1 MENNIIFL
9 QRHYKILRIKE
20 SSKVLLPILKNNLQ
34 LNKNFDEL
42 SRRIQDKSLLKIVS
56 IFLYRINR
64 YFNVY
69 KSDISSRVFLSSFM
83 ISYFP
88 EIVLSSNTNVEK
100 ELFKSANLLIN
111 ITKKL
116 NTNKFMMQIYLHKF
130 KEIFNN
136 FNALFNLWKFVDKE
150 NLIEM
155 LAKRYNSINKTI
167 DFIKNE
173 SKFDDKVKTESL
185 EILNTQLIDIYNK
198 AKKIDPQINDNIFK
212 NYDKLINSVK
222 NNMNKAFWNKLSSEI
237 MMQKYDM
244 VIDIIDDIIKTICSF
259 IPDKINIHKEIRQN
273 VDIEIIKQL
282 IDNKVFSINSL
293 YEYSNNLFK
302 WIVYLSAPARKK
314 DFEQMWNNI
323 VFNNYFC
330 KVVPDIFQLLYN
342 MIDLLYNDMS
352 IYNGSYI

>member
-20 SSKVLLPILKNNLQ
+20 SSKVLLSILKNNLQ

-130 KEIFNN
+130 KQIFNN

-155 LAKRYNSINKTI
+155 LARRYNSINKTI

-185 EILNTQLIDIYNK
+185 EILETQLVDIYNK
-198 AKKIDPQINDNIFK
+198 AKKIQINDNVFK

-222 NNMNKAFWNKLSSEI
+222 NNMNKAYWDKLTLEI
-237 MMQKYDM
+237 MEEKYDM
-244 VIDIIDDIIKTICSF
+244 VIDIINDLIKSICSF
-259 IPDKINIHKEIRQN
+259 IPDKTNIHKEIRQN

-293 YEYSNNLFK
+293 YEYSNSLFK
-302 WIVYLSAPARKK
+302 WIVYLSAPARQK

-323 VFNNYFC
+323 TFNNYFY
-330 KVVPDIFQLLYN
+330 KVVPDIFMLLYN
-342 MIDLLYNDMS
+342 MIDLLYKDMC

>member
-20 SSKVLLPILKNNLQ
+20 SSKVLLSILKNNLQ

-130 KEIFNN
+130 KQIFNN

-155 LAKRYNSINKTI
+155 LARRYNSINKTI

-185 EILNTQLIDIYNK
+185 EILETQLVDIYNK
-198 AKKIDPQINDNIFK
+198 AKKIQINDNVFK

-222 NNMNKAFWNKLSSEI
+222 NNMNKAYWDKLTLEI
-237 MMQKYDM
+237 MEEKYDM
-244 VIDIIDDIIKTICSF
+244 VIDIINDLIKSICSF
-259 IPDKINIHKEIRQN
+259 IPDKTNIHKEIRQN

-293 YEYSNNLFK
+293 YEYSTILFK
-302 WIVYLSAPARKK
+302 WIVYLSSPARQK

-323 VFNNYFC
+323 TFNNYFY
-330 KVVPDIFQLLYN
+330 KVVPDIFMLLYN
-342 MIDLLYNDMS
+342 MIDLLYKDMC